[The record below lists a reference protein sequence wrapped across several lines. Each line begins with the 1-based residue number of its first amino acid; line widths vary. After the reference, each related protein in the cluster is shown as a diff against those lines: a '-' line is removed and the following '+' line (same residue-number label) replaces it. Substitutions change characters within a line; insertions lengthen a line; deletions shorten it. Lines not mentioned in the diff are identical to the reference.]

1 MYIELW
7 NNNYPSHMVRNIFY
21 MNFFTIFDPLN
32 KKKILKKKF
41 ELKKF
46 ELKKN

>member
-21 MNFFTIFDPLN
+21 MNVLQFLIHYT
-32 KKKILKKKF
+32 KKKFERKILKKKF
-41 ELKKF
+41 ELKKI
-46 ELKKN
+46 